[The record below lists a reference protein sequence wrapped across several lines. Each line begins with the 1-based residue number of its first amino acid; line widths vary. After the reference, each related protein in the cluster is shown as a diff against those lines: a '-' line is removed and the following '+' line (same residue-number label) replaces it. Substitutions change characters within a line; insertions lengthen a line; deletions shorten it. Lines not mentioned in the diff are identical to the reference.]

1 MARDAEVAI
10 IQSIRAGN
18 SPRDLVLYAIVQAAK
33 QMLSTGQYH
42 IYRGVLGME
51 GNDIRAASAIALAEL
66 IKSGFTDEAGARE
79 QRDLMSY
86 LIANV
91 G

>member
-1 MARDAEVAI
+1 MAGDSEAAI

-18 SPRDLVLYAIVQAAK
+18 SPRDLVYHAIVQAAK

-42 IYRGVLGME
+42 VYRGVLGME
-51 GNDIRAASAIALAEL
+51 GNDIRAASAIALGEL
-66 IKSGFTDEAGARE
+66 IRSGFTDEAGAKA
-79 QRDLMSY
+79 QRDLLSS
-86 LIANV
+86 LIADV